1 MRASNFL
8 SSKYARILTV
18 VLLGQ
23 AALFYSALGGQKVPL
38 GRPLDEFPALVGD
51 WRMTQQGVVEPEV
64 KEILKADDLLTRMYA
79 GPEFHGGLNLFV
91 AYFRS
96 TQTGQ
101 APHSPKNCLPGAGWM
116 PSGSDIITIPVA
128 GEPQPIPVNRYLV
141 SKGDDK
147 SVVLYWYQS
156 HTRVV
161 ASEYTARFWLV
172 ADSIRYHRSDTA
184 LVRIVANVFNNNE
197 QRSTDAAVKF
207 AQAAFPVLRGF
218 LPE

>member
-1 MRASNFL
+1 
-8 SSKYARILTV
+8 
-18 VLLGQ
+18 
-23 AALFYSALGGQKVPL
+23 
-38 GRPLDEFPALVGD
+38 
-51 WRMTQQGVVEPEV
+51 MTQQGLVEPEV
-64 KEILKADDLLTRMYA
+64 KEILKADDLLTRMYG
-79 GPEFHGGLNLFV
+79 GPEFHAGLNLFV

-116 PSGSDIITIPVA
+116 PSESNTIAILVA
-128 GEPQPIPVNRYLV
+128 GEVHPIPVNRYLV

-156 HTRVV
+156 HNRVV

-184 LVRIVANVFNNNE
+184 LVRIVANVFDNNE
-197 QRSTDAAVKF
+197 QKSTDAAVKF
-207 AQAAFPVLRGF
+207 AQASFPVLRAF
-218 LPE
+218 LPD